1 MIGLLIS
8 TEQRGARHLKF
19 DMRNAAGKAGERLV
33 ETFVEET
40 LHFAYRKVGAPDIG
54 VDGEIEIL
62 DRSRT
67 STGGL
72 LKVQVKTTNDSHSG
86 PRIRVP
92 MEEKHLDY
100 FASLTVPPILAAVS
114 LADKQIWWK
123 PILDK
128 THYLGPRGGFSIS
141 LHPETDKLTRS
152 SGSVLQMIG
161 ERSNAMI
168 AKYLIEEVEADLE
181 DIEDREASGEFDVVS
196 AEIWAQ
202 TIHAL
207 ERTMKDAKCLL
218 KYERRFTQQI
228 SEIEASFARAEVR
241 IDARKTWF
249 REHNAVDLLE
259 QRYWGDE
266 D

>member
-1 MIGLLIS
+1 
-8 TEQRGARHLKF
+8 
-19 DMRNAAGKAGERLV
+19 MRNATGKAGERFV

-62 DRSRT
+62 DQSKT

-86 PRIRVP
+86 QRIRIP

-100 FASLTVPPILAAVS
+100 FASLTVPPILAVVS
-114 LADKQIWWK
+114 LKDKQIWWK

-128 THYLGPRGGFSIS
+128 THYKGPRRGFSIS
-141 LHPETDKLTRS
+141 LHPETDKLTRF
-152 SGSVLQMIG
+152 SGPVLQMIG

-168 AKYLIEEVEADLE
+168 AKYLIEEVEADL
-181 DIEDREASGEFDVVS
+181 DDMEDREASGEFDVVTG
-196 AEIWAQ
+196 EIWAQ
-202 TIHAL
+202 TIHSI
-207 ERTMKDAKCLL
+207 ERTMKEAKCLL

-228 SEIEASFARAEVR
+228 AEIEASFAVANAR
-241 IDARKTWF
+241 IDTCKSWF
-249 REHNAVDLLE
+249 KDHNAVDLLE